1 MSGPGGQSGHGEIN
15 RLPLMRADPVCR
27 AATALTLA
35 PVLAFGM
42 WAAAI
47 AGTGT
52 AWNYSQP
59 GQTNLVGVVGGF
71 AFSALMPAVVLVTLV
86 RSRRHVHSRG
96 IVNRVLLIEKWGLP
110 LAIPLLLVSLVIVS
124 AGII

>member
-1 MSGPGGQSGHGEIN
+1 
-15 RLPLMRADPVCR
+15 MRADPACR

-35 PVLAFGM
+35 PVLVFGM

-71 AFSALMPAVVLVTLV
+71 TFSALIPAVVVMTLV
-86 RSRRHVHSRG
+86 RSRRHVHGRG
-96 IVNRVLLIEKWGLP
+96 LVNRALLIEKWALP
-110 LAIPLLLVSLVIVS
+110 LGVPVLLVSFVIVS
-124 AGII
+124 AGAI